1 MNETPA
7 PAPAP
12 VFENLQGIIEA
23 LIFIS
28 QDPLTVDRIKSVL
41 EGASAEEIQAAV
53 DELVAGAELRPGGIR
68 IIQVAGGYVFATRP
82 DHDRWV
88 RRLLQIERKNK
99 LSSAAL
105 ETLCTVAYNPDVTQ
119 AEISAL
125 RGVDASGTLKTLLEK
140 KLIRIVGRKKA
151 PGNPLVYRTS
161 DKFLQYFGLNS
172 LEELPSEEE
181 IGRILQ
187 EDKTSEP

>member
-1 MNETPA
+1 MNESA
-7 PAPAP
+7 PAPP
-12 VFENLQGIIEA
+12 VIENLQGIIEA

-28 QDPLTVDRIKSVL
+28 QDPLTIDRMKTVL
-41 EGASAEEIQAAV
+41 EGASAEDIRAAV
-53 DELVAGAELRPGGIR
+53 DGLVAGAESRPGGVR
-68 IIQVAGGYVFATRP
+68 ILQVGGGYVFATRP

-88 RRLLQIERKNK
+88 RRLLQIERKNR

-105 ETLCTVAYNPDVTQ
+105 ETLCTVAYTPDVTQ

-125 RGVDASGTLKTLLEK
+125 RGVDSSGTLKTLLEK

-161 DKFLQYFGLNS
+161 DKFLLYFGLNS

-181 IGRILQ
+181 IAKILQ
-187 EDKTSEP
+187 EDSTSEP

>member
-1 MNETPA
+1 MNEA

-41 EGASAEEIQAAV
+41 EGASAEDIQAAV
-53 DELVAGAELRPGGIR
+53 DGLVAGAESRPGGIR

-88 RRLLQIERKNK
+88 RRLLQIERKNR
-99 LSSAAL
+99 LSSASL
-105 ETLCTVAYNPDVTQ
+105 ETLCTVAYNPDITQ

>member
-1 MNETPA
+1 MNEPSA
-7 PAPAP
+7 PTPAP
-12 VFENLQGIIEA
+12 VFDNLRGIIEA

-28 QDPLTVDRIKSVL
+28 QDPLTVDRIQSVL
-41 EGASAEEIQAAV
+41 EGAAAEEIQAAV

-88 RRLLQIERKNK
+88 RRLLQIERKNR